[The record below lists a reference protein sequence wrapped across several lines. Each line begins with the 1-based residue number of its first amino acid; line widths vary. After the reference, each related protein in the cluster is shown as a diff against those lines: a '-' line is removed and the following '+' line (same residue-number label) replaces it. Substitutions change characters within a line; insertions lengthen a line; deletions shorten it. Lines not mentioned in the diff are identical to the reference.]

1 MARRPL
7 GASLLAALAL
17 AWPVD
22 LAMLPAPAN
31 AASSTDLSAQNRRGQ
46 RPGAHRPPGVH
57 RPRPPAA
64 RPPGAHRPR
73 PPGVH
78 RPRGSIGRPAVTGL
92 APRATHGVQAGAI
105 AAGAALGFLA
115 AGAAAW
121 AGPPPRAG
129 LCWYYTD
136 WTQRSGF
143 WDVCP

>member
-1 MARRPL
+1 MVRRSL

-22 LAMLPAPAN
+22 LAMLPTPAN
-31 AASSTDLSAQNRRGQ
+31 AASPTDLSAQNRRGHAQ
-46 RPGAHRPPGVH
+46 RPPGAH

-73 PPGVH
+73 PPVAHRPGVH
-78 RPRGSIGRPAVTGL
+78 RPRHGHWARP
-92 APRATHGVQAGAI
+92 PRYTWRPGGAI